1 MIMKI
6 SNTDIGKFGE
16 SLAAKFLK
24 KQGYK
29 ILEKNLHKSHNE
41 LDLVAVDKNYI
52 VFVEVKT
59 RSVVD
64 ESKAIGVAASAV
76 NRKKQQATVNAATK
90 YLRENIPYKYREKQP
105 RMDVIE
111 VYLDKE
117 SKKLLNINHIT
128 NAFGIN

>member
-1 MIMKI
+1 MKL
-6 SNTDIGKFGE
+6 SNSETGKLGE
-16 SLAAKFLK
+16 HLAASFLK

-29 ILEKNLHKSHNE
+29 ILDKNLHKSHNE
-41 LDLVAVDKNYI
+41 LDIVAVDKEYI

-59 RSVVD
+59 RSIAD
-64 ESKAIGVAASAV
+64 ESSAVGYAASAV
-76 NRKKQQATVNAATK
+76 NRKKQQATINAAAL
-90 YLRENIPYKYREKQP
+90 YLRENLPHRHRDKQP

-117 SKKLLNINHIT
+117 NQKLININHIV